1 MSNALSANPPAPEPK
16 PMAPVS
22 QMGAP
27 GPSNALQAPGPV
39 QKPLPPPPSHQQT
52 VAALRHF
59 DALEKELTG
68 LLKNPDC
75 GKSNL
80 RSEIIDAT
88 AKLVA
93 EGFATPAEAVT
104 ELGTVP
110 DRPFDQKKW
119 LEIHLKQTIE
129 GADTI
134 LAHHAIGFRG
144 QNVDTTPPN
153 PAKHTDMMAAL
164 KAQYQGGGA

>member
-1 MSNALSANPPAPEPK
+1 
-16 PMAPVS
+16 
-22 QMGAP
+22 
-27 GPSNALQAPGPV
+27 
-39 QKPLPPPPSHQQT
+39 